1 MNTLFALGTNHR
13 LAPLAEVARARIP
26 EELLPDALH
35 GLAQGLQA
43 RELVYLATCHRTEF
57 YLVHEGELCPGRL
70 TQALR
75 TALSEIT
82 RGAANLPEVS
92 RCLLLQGAS
101 VAQHLFR
108 VSAALDSLMLGESQI
123 LGQVKEAFRQAAEA
137 GLAKAKLHTLFG
149 QAFRAAK
156 RVRTETRLSQGAT
169 SLVSLARNVI
179 RERLADD
186 PRPVAIVGA
195 GEMARAAASLV
206 QKLDPRRP
214 LVIFNRS
221 QERGQALAGQTGG
234 QFRPLA
240 SLRDSRNEFSV
251 VVLAVA
257 TNAPVLTPE
266 KASALAPVLVVDLG
280 LPANA
285 SPECVGVPGVT
296 LVDQTN
302 LQAESEANRQARA
315 AEVAKAEAI
324 IREQLDELAL
334 EMLEHSLS
342 PVAQALRQVF
352 YRSARWELQQA
363 FSNGHG
369 TLPPNVLDEVA
380 ERLAQ
385 KLVRAPMK
393 GLRQIAFAHSPEAL
407 QTFLSAVSSDHA

>member
-1 MNTLFALGTNHR
+1 MNSLFALGTNHR
-13 LAPLAEVARARIP
+13 LASLPEVAQARIP
-26 EELLPDALH
+26 EHLLPQGLH
-35 GLAQGLQA
+35 AVAERLQA

-57 YLVHEGELCPGRL
+57 YVVHEGDLCPGRL

-75 TALSEIT
+75 AALAELTGGTAS
-82 RGAANLPEVS
+82 LPETP
-92 RCLLLQGAS
+92 RCLLLQGAP

-123 LGQVKEAFRQAAEA
+123 LGQVKEAFRRAAAA
-137 GLAKAKLHTLFG
+137 GLARAKMHTLFG

-179 RERLADD
+179 KERLAGDA
-186 PRPVAIVGA
+186 RPVAVVGA
-195 GEMARAAASLV
+195 GEMAQAAVSLV
-206 QKLDPRRP
+206 RKLDPSRG

-221 QERGQALAGQTGG
+221 AERGEALAQQTGGVFQPLVALAG
-234 QFRPLA
+234 
-240 SLRDSRNEFSV
+240 SRNEFSV

-257 TNAPVLTPE
+257 SDAPVLAAET
-266 KASALAPVLVVDLG
+266 AARLAPVLVVDLG

-285 SPECVGVPGVT
+285 APECAGMPGVT
-296 LVDQTN
+296 LVNQTT

-315 AEVAKAEAI
+315 AEVAKAETI
-324 IREQLDELAL
+324 IRQQLDELAL
-334 EMLEHSLS
+334 ELLEHNLS
-342 PVAQALRQVF
+342 PVAQTLRQVF
-352 YRSARWELQQA
+352 YQSARWELQQA

-369 TLPPNVLDEVA
+369 TLPPDFLDELA

-385 KLVRAPMK
+385 KLVRTPMK
-393 GLRQIAFAHSPEAL
+393 GLRHVAFAHSPRAL
-407 QTFLSAVSSDHA
+407 ETFLSALSDHA